1 MPVYAYMTG
10 RQVLRA
16 TTCELLAG
24 GRKRLI
30 PRERAKGKGRMDLLL
45 MGIREGS
52 GLRRATFHVGRRWLG
67 VVSSIRMELP
77 IFRA

>member
-1 MPVYAYMTG
+1 MPVYVYVTG

-16 TTCELLAG
+16 TTREILAG

-52 GLRRATFHVGRRWLG
+52 GLHRATFHVGRRWLG
-67 VVSSIRMELP
+67 VVSPIRMELP
-77 IFRA
+77 FFSA